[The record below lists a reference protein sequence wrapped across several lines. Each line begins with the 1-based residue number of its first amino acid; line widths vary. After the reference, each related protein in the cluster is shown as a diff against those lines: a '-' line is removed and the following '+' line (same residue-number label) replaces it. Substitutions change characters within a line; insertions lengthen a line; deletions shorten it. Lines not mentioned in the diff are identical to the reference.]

1 MMNQYKALA
10 VKARAEALE
19 HDKAMN
25 REMMEGTS
33 AQAEYYMKEA
43 AKKRHDADNYDIKA
57 VGL

>member
-19 HDKAMN
+19 HDKAMK
-25 REMMEGTS
+25 REMNDGTG

-43 AKKRHDADNYDIKA
+43 EKKRHDAKNYDIKA